1 MSTRQWYR
9 KKRVARFDR
18 IVEIRDILGNLKGV
32 HEPDGQPKSTVT
44 RFALILGLMAAVY
57 IPVIIQDLSEGY
69 TINWRLV
76 ALLSLCIFSAVALLF
91 FVLSTHNHTY
101 DFSEAHIACTD
112 SQGEERWSVQRRE
125 VNAIEIHRLRG
136 RRFYLYLIQ
145 GDTDQRLA
153 IHCHPSINEKIGE
166 LNLVKMAFDA

>member
-69 TINWRLV
+69 SIKTETCFTDCSFLV
-76 ALLSLCIFSAVALLF
+76 AKNAHFHHNYRRCLSGRQPFLAS
-91 FVLSTHNHTY
+91 S
-101 DFSEAHIACTD
+101 
-112 SQGEERWSVQRRE
+112 SVQ
-125 VNAIEIHRLRG
+125 
-136 RRFYLYLIQ
+136 Q
-145 GDTDQRLA
+145 
-153 IHCHPSINEKIGE
+153 S
-166 LNLVKMAFDA
+166 